1 MFFFSQKS
9 YFCTFPGEISCR
21 SRACNSKKR
30 LPGRFGKPGNDYEYD
45 EAGYS
50 GDDYDEDYKIMI
62 MMRSVIVMMMV
73 VNMSERQAT
82 QVSQANLK
90 MIMNVM
96 VAEN

>member
-1 MFFFSQKS
+1 MFFSFKNPTFAHSPVRFS
-9 YFCTFPGEISCR
+9 
-21 SRACNSKKR
+21 AV
-30 LPGRFGKPGNDYEYD
+30 
-45 EAGYS
+45 AGLAITRRDS
-50 GDDYDEDYKIMI
+50 QVGSANLEMIMI
-62 MMRSVIVMMMV
+62 MRRSMIIIIMIMRTIIVMMMV

>member
-1 MFFFSQKS
+1 M
-9 YFCTFPGEISCR
+9 III
-21 SRACNSKKR
+21 
-30 LPGRFGKPGNDYEYD
+30 
-45 EAGYS
+45 
-50 GDDYDEDYKIMI
+50 IMI
-62 MMRSVIVMMMV
+62 MRTIIVMMMV